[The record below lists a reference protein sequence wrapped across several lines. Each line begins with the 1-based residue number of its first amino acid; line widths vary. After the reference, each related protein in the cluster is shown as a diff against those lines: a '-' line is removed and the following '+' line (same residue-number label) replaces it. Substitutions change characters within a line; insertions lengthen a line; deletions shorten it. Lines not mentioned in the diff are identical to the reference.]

1 MRSLLFV
8 PADDAKKQQKA
19 LHSATDAI
27 ILDMEDS
34 VALAQKVAARTSIA
48 DFYQHDHRSKIIIVR
63 INALDTPFWQE
74 DMAAILPFAPD
85 YILIPKARSGSD
97 ITTINALINANDQ
110 ASHKT
115 KIIALVTELPESLF
129 NIASF
134 KDSGDALAAMT
145 WGAEDLSAE
154 IGAQTNKD
162 AQGIYFPVYQMARSY
177 CLLGAAHA
185 GVTPIDSVFTNFKDN
200 AGLKAEA
207 QRAKLEG
214 FSGKMLIHPCQIDTV
229 NEVFTPSEDEIK
241 HAKLIIKTIEQSSSG
256 GVAQL
261 NGEMI
266 DQPHYRR
273 ALKLLSNASLKK
285 TSLS

>member
-19 LHSATDAI
+19 LASATDAI

-34 VALAQKVAARTSIA
+34 VALSQKGAARTTIA
-48 DFYQHDHRSKIIIVR
+48 DFYQFDHQQKTIVIR
-63 INALDTPFWQE
+63 INALDSSFWQA
-74 DMAAILPFAPD
+74 DMAAILSFAPD

-97 ITTINALINANDQ
+97 ITTINNLINANDK
-110 ASHKT
+110 ASKRT
-115 KIIALVTELPESLF
+115 KIIALVTELPESMF

-162 AQGIYFPVYQMARSY
+162 PNGEYFPVYQMARSY

-185 GVTPIDSVFTNFKDN
+185 SVSAIDSVFTNFKDN
-200 AGLKAEA
+200 QGLRKEA
-207 QRAKLEG
+207 LRAKLEG
-214 FSGKMLIHPCQIDTV
+214 FSGKMLIHPNQIDIV
-229 NEVFTPSEDEIK
+229 NEVFTPTDDEIAY
-241 HAKLIIKTIEQSSSG
+241 AKLVIDTIENSSSG

-273 ALKLLSNASLKK
+273 ALKTLKNAKSKVE
-285 TSLS
+285 

>member
-19 LHSATDAI
+19 LASAADAI

-34 VALAQKVAARTSIA
+34 VAAANKIKARQTIA
-48 DFYQHDHRSKIIIVR
+48 EFYRQLSSDKIIIIR
-63 INALDTPFWQE
+63 INALDTDLWQA
-74 DMAAILPFAPD
+74 DMQAILTHAPD
-85 YILIPKARSGSD
+85 YILIPKARSGAD
-97 ITTINALINANDQ
+97 VTTINELIKSNPKA
-110 ASHKT
+110 AIKT
-115 KIIALVTELPESLF
+115 QIIALVTELPESIF

-134 KDSGDALAAMT
+134 KNSGDALAGLT

-162 AQGIYFPVYQMARSY
+162 KNGVYFPVYQMARSF

-185 GVTPIDSVFTNFKDN
+185 EVPAIDSVFTNFKDLE
-200 AGLKAEA
+200 GLKAEA
-207 QRAKLEG
+207 ERARIEG
-214 FSGKMLIHPCQIDTV
+214 FRSKMLIHPCQIATV
-229 NEVFTPSEDEIK
+229 NEVFKPSEAEIN
-241 HAKLIIKTIEQSSSG
+241 HAKRVIEAIENSASG

-266 DQPHYRR
+266 DQPHYKR
-273 ALKLLSNASLKK
+273 ALNLIKQL
-285 TSLS
+285 